1 MDSQATGD
9 RYNKND
15 SIKLDTETIKSSLCD
30 YYDACISVTGD
41 ITVNEGKD
49 TDVAF

>member
-15 SIKLDTETIKSSLCD
+15 SIKPNTETIQSSLRD
-30 YYDACISVTGD
+30 YSDAYISVTGD

-49 TDVAF
+49 KDVAF